1 MMENRQG
8 VARRL
13 SMPIIMIQQKYKTML
28 EKSRKRRNN
37 GKYPIH

>member
-13 SMPIIMIQQKYKTML
+13 SLSVIMIQQKYK
-28 EKSRKRRNN
+28 NN
-37 GKYPIH
+37 AGKIAKKA